1 VRLPCE
7 VGAARA
13 ARRAAGLR
21 ARAQP
26 SNTRRARAGAL
37 SPAGSLTLADF
48 TKGYKPSE
56 LGKAERALEAAV
68 AAGTYKSPR
77 RLPGA
82 TAATAAK
89 QLPWARAQEARLQ

>member
-1 VRLPCE
+1 MPCE

-21 ARAQP
+21 ARAAQQH
-26 SNTRRARAGAL
+26 SSRARGAL